1 MKKFKISFLFFLLS
15 FNLASFDE
23 FLVSDIRIIG
33 LQRVSTGSIFNV
45 IPISV
50 GDKIDTRKSNDIVRS
65 LFSTEQFDDIQI
77 GKDGNTLV
85 ITVIERP
92 SISSIDISGNKAL
105 KTEQLLESLD
115 DVGINEGE
123 VYKRSTLEKVKS
135 ELVRSYASN
144 GRYGAGVEIKE
155 VPKPRNRIEINIEV
169 DEGKSAKIEKI
180 NIIGN
185 ETFSDEDL
193 LDSFEL
199 SEGSFFSFLSND
211 NQYSREKLVGD
222 IESLESYYRDRG
234 YLKFS
239 IESSQIS
246 LSRDKKSIFITHNIN
261 EGGKYTINEVD
272 VIGDIPF
279 EEEVYKEIINSLK
292 DQTYSQAQVT
302 SIEEF
307 FVNVLGNRGYAFA
320 EVTGNTE
327 ITEDSNL
334 VKLIFSVLPGNR
346 TYTRKILFTG
356 NLVTQDNVLRREM
369 RQFEGAWSSNNNI
382 EAGKVRLERLGY
394 FKEVNVE
401 TIPVVG
407 TDDQIDVVYS
417 VEEETTGSVGGNIGY
432 SDFGLMLGFNLQEKN
447 FFGSGNTVGIGINKN
462 IYSEMYNISYM
473 NPYATKDGVSLGYNV
488 YFRETDYGEFNVAN
502 YLTNS
507 HGLGAQFGYPIS
519 DISRLGFSLTYDK
532 TDIDI
537 GTLPARE
544 IYDFVSAE
552 GRVFET
558 LSGQFS
564 WQRIT
569 LNRGLFPTNGS
580 STGVTLSLTIP
591 GSDLNYY
598 RLNLRQRF
606 YRPISE
612 NFVFGFQ
619 GELGYLDSYG
629 DTEET
634 PFFQNFYAGGPRS
647 LRGFESNTLGPRTT
661 DAPCYEFNYEEET
674 CPNLIDIDGDGELD
688 TPYYNPYANAT
699 SRSRYRDRPIGG
711 NIKVEGSLQLIFRLP
726 FIEDQR
732 SIRSAFFFDFGN
744 VFSDNCKDYQI
755 NCFKPSIDDLRYSY
769 GIGIT
774 WITGFGP
781 LSLAIAKPTNAGPQ
795 ERTEEFQFTVGNVF

>member
-115 DVGINEGE
+115 GVGINEGE

-193 LDSFEL
+193 LDIFEL

-261 EGGKYTINEVD
+261 EGDKYTINEVD

-307 FVNVLGNRGYAFA
+307 FVNILGNRGYAFA

>member
-1 MKKFKISFLFFLLS
+1 MKFKTIFLTALLS
-15 FNLASFDE
+15 FNLLSFDE
-23 FLVSDIRIIG
+23 FLVSDIRIVG

-50 GDKIDTRKSNDIVRS
+50 GDRIDLRKSTDIVRS
-65 LFSTEQFDDIQI
+65 LFSTEQFDDIQVS
-77 GKDGNTLV
+77 KEGNTL
-85 ITVIERP
+85 IISVIERP
-92 SISSIDISGNKAL
+92 SISAIDISGNKAL

-115 DVGINEGE
+115 GVGIKEGE

-144 GRYGAGVEIKE
+144 GRYGAGVEIE
-155 VPKPRNRIEINIEV
+155 EITKPRNRIDINIIV
-169 DEGKSAKIEKI
+169 DEGNSAKIKKI

-185 ETFSDEDL
+185 EIFTDEEL

-199 SEGSFFSFLSND
+199 SEGSFFSFLSNN

-222 IESLESYYRDRG
+222 IETLESYYRDRG

-246 LSRDKKSIFITHNIN
+246 LSRDKKSIFITFNVN
-261 EGGKYTINEVD
+261 EGKKYTINNVNI
-272 VIGDIPF
+272 IGEIPF
-279 EEEVYKEIINSLK
+279 EENIYINILENLK
-292 DQTYSQAQVT
+292 NETYSQAQIT

-307 FVNVLGNRGYAFA
+307 FVDVLGNRGYAFA
-320 EVTGNTE
+320 EVKGDTE
-327 ITEDSNL
+327 TIDDSNQVDL
-334 VKLIFSVLPGNR
+334 TFAVIPGKK

-356 NLVTQDNVLRREM
+356 NHVTQDEVLRREM
-369 RQFEGAWSSNNNI
+369 RQFEGAWTSNNSI

-401 TIPVVG
+401 TLPVVG
-407 TDDQIDVVYS
+407 TEDQIDIVYS
-417 VEEETTGSVGGNIGY
+417 VEEETTGSVGGNLGY
-432 SDFGLMLGFNLQEKN
+432 SDFGLMLGFNLQEQN
-447 FFGSGNTVGIGINKN
+447 FLGSGNTVGIGINKN
-462 IYSEMYNISYM
+462 IYSESYNISFVD
-473 NPYATKDGVSLGYNV
+473 PYATEDGVSLGYNI

-507 HGLGAQFGYPIS
+507 NGLGAQFGYPIS
-519 DISRLGFSLTYDK
+519 DITRLGFSLTYDK

-544 IYDFVSAE
+544 IYDFVAAE
-552 GRVFET
+552 GNLFET
-558 LSGQFS
+558 LSAQAS
-564 WQRIT
+564 WQRVT
-569 LNRGLFPTNGS
+569 LNRGLFPTSGS
-580 STGVTLSLTIP
+580 STVLSLSATIP

-598 RLNLRQRF
+598 RANIRQRY
-606 YRPISE
+606 YRPLSN

-619 GELGYLDSYG
+619 GELGYLNAYG

-647 LRGFESNTLGPRTT
+647 LRGFESNTLGPRST

-674 CPNLIDIDGDGELD
+674 CPNLIDTDGDGVLD
-688 TPYYNPYANAT
+688 SPYINPYANT
-699 SRSRYRDRPIGG
+699 TSRYRDRPIGG
-711 NIKVEGSLQLIFRLP
+711 NIKIEGSLQLIFKLP
-726 FIEDQR
+726 IIEDQR
-732 SIRSAFFFDFGN
+732 SIRSAFFLDFGN
-744 VFSDNCKDYQI
+744 VFSDNCRDYQI
-755 NCFKPSIDDLRYSY
+755 NCYKPSVDDLRYSY
-769 GIGIT
+769 GVGVT

-781 LSLAIAKPTNAGPQ
+781 LSLAIAKPSNAGPQ

>member
-115 DVGINEGE
+115 GVGINEGE

-144 GRYGAGVEIKE
+144 GRYGAGVEIRE

-261 EGGKYTINEVD
+261 EGDKYTINEVD

-307 FVNVLGNRGYAFA
+307 FVNILGNRGYAFA

>member
-1 MKKFKISFLFFLLS
+1 MKNLKIIFLSFLLS
-15 FNLASFDE
+15 LNLNAFDE

-50 GDKIDTRKSNDIVRS
+50 GDRIDIRKSNDIVRS

-77 GKDGNTLV
+77 GKDGNTLI
-85 ITVIERP
+85 ITVVERP
-92 SISSIDISGNKAL
+92 SISLIEISGNKAL

-115 DVGINEGE
+115 SVGIKEGE

-144 GRYGAGVEIKE
+144 GRYGADVEINE
-155 VPKPRNRIEINIEV
+155 ILKPRNRLEINIEV
-169 DEGKSAKIEKI
+169 DEGNSAKIKKI
-180 NIIGN
+180 SIIGN
-185 ETFSDEDL
+185 ETFTDDEL

-199 SEGSFFSFLSND
+199 SEGSFFSFLSSN

-222 IESLESYYRDRG
+222 LETLESYYRDRG

-246 LSRDKKSIFITHNIN
+246 LSRDKKSIFITYNVN
-261 EGGKYTINEVD
+261 EGEKYTINDVD
-272 VIGDIPF
+272 VIGEIPF
-279 EEEVYKEIINSLK
+279 EEEVYIEIVNSLK
-292 DQTYSQAQVT
+292 DQTYSQAQIT

-320 EVTGNTE
+320 EVKGDTE
-327 ITEDSNL
+327 ITDDSNE
-334 VKLIFSVLPGNR
+334 VKLIFTVIPGNK

-356 NLVTQDNVLRREM
+356 NDVTQDHVLRREM
-369 RQFEGAWSSNNNI
+369 RQFEGAWTSDNSI

-407 TDDQIDVVYS
+407 TEDQIDIVYS
-417 VEEETTGSVGGNIGY
+417 VDEETTGSVGGNIGY
-432 SDFGLMLGFNLQEKN
+432 SDFGLMLGFNLQEQN
-447 FFGSGNTVGIGINKN
+447 FLGTGNTVGIGINKN
-462 IYSEMYNISYM
+462 IYSEMYNLSFM

-507 HGLGAQFGYPIS
+507 NGFGAQFGYPTS
-519 DISRLGFSLTYDK
+519 DITRLGFNVTYDK
-532 TDIDI
+532 TDIDV
-537 GTLPARE
+537 GTLPALE

-552 GRVFET
+552 GNIFET
-558 LSGQFS
+558 LSVQFS
-564 WQRIT
+564 WQRVT
-569 LNRGLFPTNGS
+569 LNRGLFPTAGS
-580 STGVTLSLTIP
+580 STVISLSTTVP
-591 GSDLNYY
+591 GSDISYY
-598 RLNLRQRF
+598 RSSIRQRY
-606 YRPISE
+606 YRPLSS
-612 NFVFGFQ
+612 NFVFGFS
-619 GELGYLDSYG
+619 GELGYLDAYG
-629 DTEET
+629 ETEET

-647 LRGFESNTLGPRTT
+647 LRGFESNTLGPRST
-661 DAPCYEFNYEEET
+661 DAPCYEFNYEEKT
-674 CPNLIDIDGDGELD
+674 CPNLIDTDGDGELD
-688 TPYYNPYANAT
+688 SPYINPYANST
-699 SRSRYRDRPIGG
+699 SRYRDRPIGG
-711 NIKVEGSLQLIFRLP
+711 NIKVEGSMQLIFKLP

-732 SIRSAFFFDFGN
+732 SLRSAFFFDFGN

-755 NCFKPSIDDLRYSY
+755 NCYKPALEDLRYSY
-769 GIGIT
+769 GVGVT

-781 LSLAIAKPTNAGPQ
+781 LSLAISKPTNAGPQ